1 MPLHLCRESVLLEH
15 TGVFIAKFIR
25 INMQSNCEQLP
36 KEHALPV
43 LFVKLQDRM
52 VVETDPKALNEF

>member
-1 MPLHLCRESVLLEH
+1 M
-15 TGVFIAKFIR
+15 KFIR